1 MSIHHE
7 TDRPPSTS
15 DFAPSPSAPQLADA
29 LRADVAVRRRLSA
42 EDAGEDAARLTALGD
57 LDGLLPVAKPGP
69 GAPVIRRV
77 RAVLRA
83 FLRPWLAA
91 QTIFNREIARRFQTM
106 VTDVRDLD
114 RRAPRLEEAVHRLEE
129 RILRLERSNREGAPL
144 GAADAPDREAGIAS
158 LERMFVHS
166 RLPRPPARVLA
177 SAPDAA
183 VIAPELESFGFDVLV
198 ADVTSVDAAA
208 FDVVLHLD
216 ASGGNQAGIESVRQ
230 LVTAA
235 ARALVA
241 GGRLVLSL
249 RPNPAGSGTTADHAE
264 LTALLDAFHVEEALV
279 AWHDGVRLRVRTL
292 PGAVGGDSVPPM
304 LVLIHA
310 RRR

>member
-1 MSIHHE
+1 VSIHHE

-57 LDGLLPVAKPGP
+57 LEGLLPVAKPGA
-69 GAPVIRRV
+69 GAPVIRAV

-83 FLRPWLAA
+83 FLRPWFAA
-91 QTIFNREIARRFQTM
+91 QTIFNREIGRRFQTT

-114 RRAPRLEEAVHRLEE
+114 RRTPRLEQAVQQLEE
-129 RILRLERSNREGAPL
+129 RILRLEQSVRGASAVGATGAPD
-144 GAADAPDREAGIAS
+144 GAADVAS

-177 SAPDAA
+177 SGGASAA
-183 VIAPELESFGFDVLV
+183 MAAELESFGFDVVV
-198 ADVTSVDAAA
+198 ADVTAVDAAA
-208 FDVVLHLD
+208 VDVVLHLD
-216 ASGGNQAGIESVRQ
+216 ASGGSQSGIESVRQ
-230 LVTAA
+230 LGTAT
-235 ARALVA
+235 ARALIP

-249 RPNPAGSGTTADHAE
+249 RPNPAGSGTTADYAE
-264 LTALLDAFHVEEALV
+264 LTALFDAFHIEDALV
-279 AWHDGVRLRVRTL
+279 AWRDGVRLRVRTL
-292 PGAVGGDSVPPM
+292 PGTFDSVPPM